1 MSSFEKGFKGSKN
14 ASPFYRDKGF
24 RGPDRSIHSPS
35 NLPDAIPVAGG
46 KDAASEAINS
56 QNPGIG
62 KQKKA
67 K

>member
-1 MSSFEKGFKGSKN
+1 MGSTFEKGFKGSKH

-24 RGPDRSIHSPS
+24 RGPERSTNSPS
-35 NLPDAIPVAGG
+35 NLVDAIPIAGG
-46 KDAASEAINS
+46 KDAATEAINS
-56 QNPGIG
+56 QPPGF